1 MQIYIF
7 KNNSQIG
14 PFDEKAVIDG
24 LRRGEYLPDDLA
36 IRQGDT
42 NWQPLSVLYPESAPS
57 PAFMPQTAAPA
68 RSTPAVA
75 AVPAAAERLVRN
87 NMLHRI
93 VYGLL
98 FLGSVIAFAGSLWYL
113 KSMMG
118 SSGDL
123 TTDLKNMSWRV
134 LARDMA
140 ISTFIA
146 TFFIFVG
153 FLLSFKRKTIRSNG
167 LRMAMRGVF
176 ILIMVI
182 GLGYFAYG
190 AFAYLNYSAPYRPT
204 SSSSSQRN
212 ELLDALNEGEA
223 AAGPLG
229 IATFH
234 LPIAASLVLLGLSGF
249 LMTKMGRAAIE

>member
-1 MQIYIF
+1 MQIYLF
-7 KNNSQIG
+7 KNNVQTG
-14 PFDEKAVIDG
+14 PFDESAVLDG
-24 LRRGEYLPDDLA
+24 LRRGDYSPDDLA

-42 NWQPLSVLYPESAPS
+42 NWQPLSVLYPDATPS
-57 PAFMPQTAAPA
+57 PSFSPPMPPAAPIAAAPA
-68 RSTPAVA
+68 AE
-75 AVPAAAERLVRN
+75 ERLVRGN
-87 NMLHRI
+87 TLHRI

-98 FLGSVIAFAGSLWYL
+98 FLGSVLAFLGSLWYL
-113 KSMMG
+113 KIMMG

-123 TTDLKNMSWRV
+123 TTDLRNMSWRV

-146 TFFIFVG
+146 AFFIFVG

-167 LRMAMRGVF
+167 LRIAMRSVF
-176 ILIMVI
+176 ILVMVI

-190 AFAYLNYSAPYRPT
+190 GFAYLNYSPPYT
-204 SSSSSQRN
+204 STKASAGQRN
-212 ELLDALNEGEA
+212 EMLDALNEGEA

-234 LPIAASLVLLGLSGF
+234 LPIAASLILLGLSGV
-249 LMTKMGRAAIE
+249 LMTKRGRPAA

>member
-1 MQIYIF
+1 MQIYLF
-7 KNNSQIG
+7 KNNAQTG
-14 PFDEKAVIDG
+14 PFDEAAVLDG
-24 LRRGEYLPDDLA
+24 LRRGENSPDDLA

-42 NWQPLSVLYPESAPS
+42 NWQPLSVLYPEAAPS
-57 PAFMPQTAAPA
+57 PSFSPPMSSPAPIAAAAPA
-68 RSTPAVA
+68 P
-75 AVPAAAERLVRN
+75 AERLVRGN
-87 NMLHRI
+87 TLHRV

-98 FLGSVIAFAGSLWYL
+98 FLGSVLAFAGSLWYL

-123 TTDLKNMSWRV
+123 TTDLRNMSWRV

-146 TFFIFVG
+146 AFFIFVG

-167 LRMAMRGVF
+167 LRIAMRSIF

-190 AFAYLNYSAPYRPT
+190 GFAYLNYSAPYTPT
-204 SSSSSQRN
+204 KASAGQRN
-212 ELLDALNEGEA
+212 EMLDALNEGEA

-234 LPIAASLVLLGLSGF
+234 LPIAAALVLLGLSGV
-249 LMTKMGRAAIE
+249 LMTKRGRPAGE

>member
-1 MQIYIF
+1 M
-7 KNNSQIG
+7 
-14 PFDEKAVIDG
+14 
-24 LRRGEYLPDDLA
+24 
-36 IRQGDT
+36 
-42 NWQPLSVLYPESAPS
+42 
-57 PAFMPQTAAPA
+57 
-68 RSTPAVA
+68 
-75 AVPAAAERLVRN
+75 PAAAERLVRN
-87 NMLHRI
+87 NTLHRI
-93 VYGLL
+93 VYALL

-123 TTDLKNMSWRV
+123 TTDLRNMSWRV

-153 FLLSFKRKTIRSNG
+153 FLLSFKRKAIRSSG
-167 LRMAMRGVF
+167 LRMAMRSVF

-182 GLGYFAYG
+182 GAGYFAYG
-190 AFAYLNYSAPYRPT
+190 SFAYLNYSEPYRP
-204 SSSSSQRN
+204 SSASSSQRN
-212 ELLDALNEGEA
+212 ELLDALNEGQA

-234 LPIAASLVLLGLSGF
+234 LPIAASLVLLGLSGV
-249 LMTKMGRAAIE
+249 LMTARGRPAVE